1 MNKGEKKGKNSTAN
15 ISKYLLKDNYAQSRT
30 VQGQSVQVTKSH
42 LMTTAGKPGET
53 QKFNT
58 CDMYIRV
65 LSFLK
70 SFVLNDRQAIP
81 SMIVLNSNTGKCYLL
96 A

>member
-1 MNKGEKKGKNSTAN
+1 MHNRALFKVKVCTM
-15 ISKYLLKDNYAQSRT
+15 
-30 VQGQSVQVTKSH
+30 TKSH
-42 LMTTAGKPGET
+42 LMTTAGNPGET

-58 CDMYIRV
+58 CDMYIGV
-65 LSFLK
+65 LRFLK

-81 SMIVLNSNTGKCYLL
+81 SMTVLNSNTEKCYLL